1 MADALPD
8 VTRLT
13 MDRLEE
19 GLRRGSGRREL
30 LGWLAAMGLGG
41 ATAGGVLLHAET
53 ALAQTPRRGGRI
65 KLAMSGSGTQDT
77 LDPARGSY
85 STDYVRGFMFYNGLT
100 LLDGSLTPQLE
111 LAEAIETSDVTTWTI
126 KLRSGITFHDG
137 SPLTAADVVY
147 TLERIKDP
155 RTGSTARA
163 LATQMAEITAT
174 GPLEVKVVLSA
185 PNADLPVIF
194 GVSQFLIVKDGTT
207 DFTTANGTGAFLCKE
222 FKPGERSIA
231 TRNPNYWKE
240 GKPYLDE
247 VEVMAIADES
257 ARVNAL
263 LAGDIQVAAL
273 ISHRLKRRV
282 ASNRNYAVFETAGGY
297 YDNFIMRQDVDP
309 TRNPDFVLAVKYLQ
323 NREQMKTA
331 LDGVVAN
338 DQPIDPT
345 NRFYFAGL
353 PQRPFDPDKAK
364 FHLARS
370 GIGNTRLPLY
380 VIAGTGAADKAQIFQ
395 HAAQAAGLQI
405 DLQRMPSAGYWTNV
419 WFKHPFT
426 MGSINPRPSA
436 DVLFTLFF
444 KSDSPWNESGWRNE
458 RFDQLL
464 AAARAELDEGKRR
477 QMYADMQTIVHEQ
490 CGIGLPLFTGYNDG
504 HVGRLKGLRPIPTGP
519 LMGFTFAENVW
530 LES

>member
-8 VTRLT
+8 VTRETL
-13 MDRLEE
+13 DRLEG
-19 GLRRGSGRREL
+19 GLRRGAGRREL
-30 LGWLAAMGLGG
+30 LGWLAAMGMTG
-41 ATAGGVLLHAET
+41 TPAGGVLLRAET

-65 KLAMSGSGTQDT
+65 KVAMAGSGTQDT

-85 STDYVRGFMFYNGLT
+85 STDYIRGFMFHNGLT

-111 LAEAIETSDVTTWTI
+111 LAEAIETTDVTTWHI
-126 KLRSGITFHDG
+126 RLRSGIRFHDG
-137 SPLTAADVVY
+137 SPLTSADVVY

-155 RTGSTARA
+155 RTASTGRA

-185 PNADLPVIF
+185 PNADFPVIL
-194 GVSQFLIVKDGTT
+194 GVSQFLVVKAGTT
-207 DFTTANGTGAFLCKE
+207 DFAKANGTGPFLCRE
-222 FKPGERSIA
+222 FAPGVRSVA

-240 GKPYLDE
+240 GRPYLDE
-247 VEVMAIADES
+247 VEVIAIADES

-263 LAGDIQVAAL
+263 LAGDVQIAAQ
-273 ISHRLKRRV
+273 ISPRLKRRV
-282 ASNRNYAVFETAGGY
+282 VTNRSFGVFETAGGY
-297 YDNFIMRQDVDP
+297 YDNFILRQDADP
-309 TRNPDFVLAVKYLQ
+309 TRNPDLVLAVKYLQ
-323 NREQMKTA
+323 NRDQMRTA
-331 LDGVVAN
+331 LDGVIAN

-345 NRFYFAGL
+345 NRFHFAGL
-353 PQRPFDPDKAK
+353 PQRPFDADKAK

-370 GIGNTRLPLY
+370 GIGNTRLPLH
-380 VIAGTGAADKAQIFQ
+380 VIGGSQAADKAQIFQ
-395 HAAQAAGLQI
+395 HAAQAAGLQV
-405 DLQRMPSAGYWTNV
+405 DLQRMPAAGYWTNV

-464 AAARAELDEGKRR
+464 GAARAELDEAKRR

-490 CGIGLPLFTGYNDG
+490 CGIGIPLFTGFNDA
-504 HVGRLKGLRPIPTGP
+504 HVARLKGLRPIPTGA

-530 LES
+530 LEG